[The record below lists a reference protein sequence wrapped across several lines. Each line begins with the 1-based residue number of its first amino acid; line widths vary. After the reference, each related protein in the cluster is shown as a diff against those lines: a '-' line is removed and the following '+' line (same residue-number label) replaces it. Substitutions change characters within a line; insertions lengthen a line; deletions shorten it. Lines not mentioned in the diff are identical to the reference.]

1 MEGDSPKFPS
11 TLHNPR
17 NRKHRNVSSI
27 FLDKGSRAIKQKHR
41 HAVLF
46 SIGSRRPFSFNKCLK
61 ENKGK

>member
-11 TLHNPR
+11 TLHNYR
-17 NRKHRNVSSI
+17 NRKHRDVSSI
-27 FLDKGSRAIKQKHR
+27 FLDKSLRAIEQKHQ

-46 SIGSRRPFSFNKCLK
+46 SIGSRRLFSFNKCLK